1 MCDGFQILQT
11 RIILGVPLFQET
23 SMFSF
28 VIRSDF
34 HFEGHPQ
41 VISMP
46 AGVCVC
52 VCLAWQ
58 DTLTKGS
65 KTATQ
70 PVESPPKKILGSCNK
85 SSLRSR
91 GGTIYC
97 ISNTRC
103 CKNVCSRNSMHVRGH
118 VWVIDVIC
126 NSFLGH

>member
-1 MCDGFQILQT
+1 MCDGFKKVQILQT

-52 VCLAWQ
+52 VSRLAGHPHKGFQ
-58 DTLTKGS
+58 D
-65 KTATQ
+65 
-70 PVESPPKKILGSCNK
+70 
-85 SSLRSR
+85 
-91 GGTIYC
+91 
-97 ISNTRC
+97 SNTTC
-103 CKNVCSRNSMHVRGH
+103 GKPSEKDS
-118 VWVIDVIC
+118 WQ
-126 NSFLGH
+126 LQ